1 MNIEDLAESL
11 KPWMQVDTWHSSH
24 PLDSRRFHKALESA
38 IADHGCQILYGEFEQ
53 AMRLLVEKL
62 YPAGQY
68 EETYL
73 EENIDRFATN
83 AQTIAS
89 YINDTTQ
96 TD

>member
-1 MNIEDLAESL
+1 MNIEELAESL
-11 KPWMQVDTWHSSH
+11 KPWMQVDTWHTTH
-24 PLDSRRFHKALESA
+24 PLDHRRFHKALESA
-38 IADHGCQILYGEFEQ
+38 IAEHGRQISYGEFEQ
-53 AMRLLVEKL
+53 AMRLLVEQL

-68 EETYL
+68 EEAHL

-89 YINDTTQ
+89 YIYDTTQ